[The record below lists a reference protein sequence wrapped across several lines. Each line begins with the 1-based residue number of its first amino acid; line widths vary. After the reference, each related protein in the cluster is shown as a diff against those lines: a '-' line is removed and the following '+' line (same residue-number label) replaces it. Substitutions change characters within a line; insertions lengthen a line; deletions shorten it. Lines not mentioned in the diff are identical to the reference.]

1 MAYVQS
7 CLGAYRGDD
16 AFNFSIDLNG
26 NGIIDQEELLQ
37 AQDVINSA
45 SESRTGCK
53 CVHMIYD
60 LNGDAYINHLDMQIM
75 ESLIGYDYF

>member
-45 SESRTGCK
+45 SESQQDANAAY
-53 CVHMIYD
+53 IYD

-75 ESLIGYDYF
+75 EKSYWLRFF